1 MSNANN
7 TNRVPRDTHHIN
19 TTKSFL
25 LDFASVL
32 IKEAKVFLGSL
43 TKGLKH
49 FFVPLCAV
57 FVGLN
62 LQGCFDIKIK
72 TQTPSVG
79 YYSLPSVVAPKDCP
93 SFLPMRLEVE
103 VASEFNTTNI
113 FIEGKNGRIEPLK
126 DAQWLDLPSNLIK
139 TSLEAKAQSQCI
151 ALSSTNIDSK
161 IPLLQV
167 RVFSFGIAQN
177 QNQNQDKDKVQDKE
191 NLSASVNMSLRLSQ
205 AQANTAS
212 NATSSTQAKSKERKK
227 SELNSNIHTKVEVA
241 QNSTKSS
248 DEQILAIKNALDKA
262 LDESIERVNEALKK
276 D

>member
-7 TNRVPRDTHHIN
+7 TNRVPRDTRHIN

-177 QNQNQDKDKVQDKE
+177 QNQDKDKVQDKE

-212 NATSSTQAKSKERKK
+212 NASSSTQAKSKERKK

>member
-1 MSNANN
+1 MNKASRVRHN
-7 TNRVPRDTHHIN
+7 TRHTDATRTLG
-19 TTKSFL
+19 FL
-25 LDFASVL
+25 LDFATVL
-32 IKEAKVFLGSL
+32 TKEARGFPNGFPKPFLRRSATKV
-43 TKGLKH
+43 LKH
-49 FFVPLCAV
+49 LFMPLCV
-57 FVGLN
+57 IFVGLS

-177 QNQNQDKDKVQDKE
+177 QDRE

-205 AQANTAS
+205 
-212 NATSSTQAKSKERKK
+212 TQASTPTNAQSKSTLKEREKN
-227 SELNSNIHTKVEVA
+227 ELNSNIHTNVEVA
-241 QNSTKSS
+241 QNPTKNS
-248 DEQILAIKNALDKA
+248 DEQILAIKDALDKA

>member
-7 TNRVPRDTHHIN
+7 TNRVPRDTRHIN

-25 LDFASVL
+25 LDFASVF

-49 FFVPLCAV
+49 FFIPLCAV

-177 QNQNQDKDKVQDKE
+177 QDKEQGKE

-205 AQANTAS
+205 AQANASS

>member
-1 MSNANN
+1 MRYTNA
-7 TNRVPRDTHHIN
+7 
-19 TTKSFL
+19 TKSFL
-25 LDFASVL
+25 LDFVC
-32 IKEAKVFLGSL
+32 VL
-43 TKGLKH
+43 TKGTKAFPRFARTAKAFPKVLQRNTNAFKQL
-49 FFVPLCAV
+49 FIPLCAL
-57 FVGLN
+57 FASLS

-79 YYSLPSVVAPKDCP
+79 YYSLPSVVAHKECP

-151 ALSSTNIDSK
+151 ALSSTNVDSK

-167 RVFSFGIAQN
+167 RVFSFGIAQD
-177 QNQNQDKDKVQDKE
+177 QNQKQNKEKEKSQE

-205 AQANTAS
+205 A
-212 NATSSTQAKSKERKK
+212 STQSNSKSKEKN
-227 SELNSNIHTKVEVA
+227 ELNSNIHTKVEVA
-241 QNSTKSS
+241 QHSAKNS

-262 LDESIERVNEALKK
+262 LDESIERVNDAIKK

>member
-7 TNRVPRDTHHIN
+7 TNRVPRDTRYIN

-25 LDFASVL
+25 LDFAAVL
-32 IKEAKVFLGSL
+32 TKEAKAFLGSL
-43 TKGLKH
+43 TKRLKRV
-49 FFVPLCAV
+49 FVPLCAV
-57 FVGLN
+57 FVWLN

-177 QNQNQDKDKVQDKE
+177 QDKEQDKE

-205 AQANTAS
+205 AQASTAS
-212 NATSSTQAKSKERKK
+212 NAPSNTQAKSKERKK
-227 SELNSNIHTKVEVA
+227 NELNSNIHTKVEVA

>member
-7 TNRVPRDTHHIN
+7 TNRVSIDAHYTN

-32 IKEAKVFLGSL
+32 TKEAKALLRNL
-43 TKGLKH
+43 TKVLKRV
-49 FFVPLCAV
+49 FVPLCAI
-57 FVGLN
+57 FAGPN

-177 QNQNQDKDKVQDKE
+177 QEKEQDKE

-205 AQANTAS
+205 AQASTAS
-212 NATSSTQAKSKERKK
+212 NAPSSTQTKSKERKK
-227 SELNSNIHTKVEVA
+227 GELNSNIHTKVEVA

>member
-7 TNRVPRDTHHIN
+7 TNRVPHNTRYTN

-25 LDFASVL
+25 LDFIAVFT
-32 IKEAKVFLGSL
+32 KEAKVFLGSL

-49 FFVPLCAV
+49 FFVPLCAI

-177 QNQNQDKDKVQDKE
+177 QDKEQGKE

-205 AQANTAS
+205 AQANASS

-227 SELNSNIHTKVEVA
+227 SELNSNIHTKIEVA

>member
-7 TNRVPRDTHHIN
+7 TNIVPRDTRHTN

-25 LDFASVL
+25 LDFAAVL
-32 IKEAKVFLGSL
+32 TKEAKAFLRNL
-43 TKGLKH
+43 TKGLKRV
-49 FFVPLCAV
+49 FVALCAV

-177 QNQNQDKDKVQDKE
+177 QEKEQDKE

-205 AQANTAS
+205 AQASTAS
-212 NATSSTQAKSKERKK
+212 NATSSTQTKSKERKK

>member
-7 TNRVPRDTHHIN
+7 TNRVPRDTRYIN

-25 LDFASVL
+25 LDFIAVL
-32 IKEAKVFLGSL
+32 TKEAKAFLGSL

-151 ALSSTNIDSK
+151 ALSSTNIDSN

-177 QNQNQDKDKVQDKE
+177 QDKEQDKE

-205 AQANTAS
+205 AQASTPS

>member
-7 TNRVPRDTHHIN
+7 TNRVPRDTRYTN

-25 LDFASVL
+25 LDFIAVL
-32 IKEAKVFLGSL
+32 TKEAKAFLRSL

-49 FFVPLCAV
+49 FFVPLCVV

-177 QNQNQDKDKVQDKE
+177 QDKEQDKE

-205 AQANTAS
+205 AQASTPS
-212 NATSSTQAKSKERKK
+212 NAPSSTQAKSKERKK

>member
-7 TNRVPRDTHHIN
+7 TNRVPRDTRHIN

-32 IKEAKVFLGSL
+32 IKESKVFLGSL

-177 QNQNQDKDKVQDKE
+177 QDKDKVQDKE

-205 AQANTAS
+205 AQANASS
-212 NATSSTQAKSKERKK
+212 NAPSSTQTKSKERKK

>member
-7 TNRVPRDTHHIN
+7 TNRVPRYTRYTN

-25 LDFASVL
+25 LDFVAVL
-32 IKEAKVFLGSL
+32 TKEAKALLRNL
-43 TKGLKH
+43 TKGLKRV
-49 FFVPLCAV
+49 FVALCAV
-57 FVGLN
+57 FVGLS

-167 RVFSFGIAQN
+167 RVFSFGIAQDQNKEAN
-177 QNQNQDKDKVQDKE
+177 QE

-205 AQANTAS
+205 A
-212 NATSSTQAKSKERKK
+212 STQSSQKSKEKN
-227 SELNSNIHTKVEVA
+227 ELNSNIHTKVEVA
-241 QNSTKSS
+241 QHSAKNS

-262 LDESIERVNEALKK
+262 LDESIKRVNDAIKK

>member
-7 TNRVPRDTHHIN
+7 TNRVPRDTRYIN

-25 LDFASVL
+25 LDFAAVL
-32 IKEAKVFLGSL
+32 TKEAKALLRNL
-43 TKGLKH
+43 TKGLKRV
-49 FFVPLCAV
+49 FVALCAV

-167 RVFSFGIAQN
+167 RVFSFGIAQ
-177 QNQNQDKDKVQDKE
+177 DKEQDKE

-205 AQANTAS
+205 AQASTAS
-212 NATSSTQAKSKERKK
+212 NAPSSTQTKSKERKK

>member
-7 TNRVPRDTHHIN
+7 TNRVPRYTRHTN

-25 LDFASVL
+25 LDFAAVL
-32 IKEAKVFLGSL
+32 TKEAKALLRNL
-43 TKGLKH
+43 TKGLKRV
-49 FFVPLCAV
+49 FVALCAV

-167 RVFSFGIAQN
+167 RVFSFGIAQ
-177 QNQNQDKDKVQDKE
+177 DKEQDKE

-205 AQANTAS
+205 AQASTAS
-212 NATSSTQAKSKERKK
+212 NAPSSTQTKSKERKK

>member
-7 TNRVPRDTHHIN
+7 TNRVPRDTRYIN
-19 TTKSFL
+19 ITTKSFL
-25 LDFASVL
+25 LDFIAVL
-32 IKEAKVFLGSL
+32 TKEAKAFLGSL
-43 TKGLKH
+43 TKGLKC

-177 QNQNQDKDKVQDKE
+177 QDKEQDKE

-205 AQANTAS
+205 AQASTAS
-212 NATSSTQAKSKERKK
+212 NSPSSTQTKSKERKK

-241 QNSTKSS
+241 QNPTKSS

>member
-7 TNRVPRDTHHIN
+7 TNRVPRDTRYIN

-25 LDFASVL
+25 LDFARL
-32 IKEAKVFLGSL
+32 LTKEAKAFLGEA
-43 TKGLKH
+43 TKAFKRV
-49 FFVPLCAV
+49 FVPLCAI
-57 FVGLN
+57 FVGLS

-177 QNQNQDKDKVQDKE
+177 QDKEQDKE

-205 AQANTAS
+205 AQASASS
-212 NATSSTQAKSKERKK
+212 NATPNAQAKSKERKK

-241 QNSTKSS
+241 QNPAKSS